1 MRTSTETK
9 DIALALGKA
18 QSQIAAARM
27 DSSNPYFS
35 SKYANLAAVVGVSRG
50 PLTENGIVVIQGPV
64 RTETGWVLTTRLE
77 HTSGQWYESDFPLL
91 VKEQTPQQMGSAV
104 TYAKRYCLC
113 AMVGIVTQ
121 DEDDDGEKAEQAHR
135 DAKKQQKQVENKPK
149 QAAIKPV
156 TKESLVT
163 STKVRNLS
171 DADIERLRVV
181 REDLKMSQEEI
192 VAYIQKNF
200 QKKWIDLT
208 QPEFED
214 LMIRLESLLA
224 FRSGDEWGSDM
235 PETLS

>member
-135 DAKKQQKQVENKPK
+135 DAKKQPK
-149 QAAIKPV
+149 QAEKPIHPKKPAV
-156 TKESLVT
+156 APVKQEAVPKEQIETLKKLRADLGM
-163 STKVRNLS
+163 STE
-171 DADIERLRVV
+171 AMHGFI
-181 REDLKMSQEEI
+181 
-192 VAYIQKNF
+192 AKNYK
-200 QKKWIDLT
+200 KKWNELSPDDI
-208 QPEFED
+208 
-214 LMIRLESLLA
+214 ESLLI
-224 FRSGDEWGSDM
+224 SLEELLIQKVSSLPDDSWGAGMS
-235 PETLS
+235 ETLPSQ